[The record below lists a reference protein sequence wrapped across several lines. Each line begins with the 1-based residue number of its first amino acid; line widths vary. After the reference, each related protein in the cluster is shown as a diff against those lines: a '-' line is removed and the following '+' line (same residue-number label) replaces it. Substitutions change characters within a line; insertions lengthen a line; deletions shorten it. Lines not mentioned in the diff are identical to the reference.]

1 MKQRIAVA
9 GAGPVGLTAALCL
22 ARAGHEVRLFEKREA
37 LSTASRA
44 STFHAPTLDMLAT
57 LGVLDEVAP
66 LGRRIDAID
75 YYRCNTGHPE
85 LAARFAFSLLAGH
98 TAYPWRMHL
107 EQGLLTPVLK
117 RALDAEPGVRIEFN
131 AAIEGME
138 EGERC
143 IEVEVRRGTGVLR
156 ETFDWLIAADG
167 AHSAVRAAAKIDF
180 EGSDDTKRVL
190 RIMSG
195 VDLRRLIPGLAG
207 IAYLY
212 NDSDSI
218 SLLEM
223 SKVWRIIV
231 RLAPEISDETA
242 LSAAFIEHELQRFL
256 PLGKLADA
264 ATDIY
269 ATSQRIAAGYRRG
282 RVLLAGDAAHVT
294 NTRGGMNMNCGLHDA
309 WTLGQVFAA
318 RDVATLDAALD
329 AWAAARSAI
338 VVDELVPRTER
349 MVGGGAT
356 FLAAVEATART
367 QDRALQFVRDAAM
380 LDIAPAF
387 TAAAAAPRAA

>member
-44 STFHAPTLDMLAT
+44 STIHAPTLDLLAT

-66 LGRRIDAID
+66 LGRRIDALD
-75 YYRCNTGHPE
+75 YYRCNTGRPE

-98 TAYPWRMHL
+98 TAHPWRMHL

-117 RALDAEPGVRIEFN
+117 RALEAEPGARIEFN
-131 AAIEGME
+131 AEIAGAE

-143 IEVEVRRGTGVLR
+143 IEVEVRRGAGMVR
-156 ETFDWLIAADG
+156 ETFDWLVAADG
-167 AHSAVRAAAKIDF
+167 AHSAVRAAARIDF
-180 EGSDDTKRVL
+180 EGSDYTKRVL
-190 RIMSG
+190 RIMTG
-195 VDLRRLIPGLAG
+195 VDLRRLIPGLSG
-207 IAYLY
+207 ISYLY

-223 SKVWRIIV
+223 PRVWRIIV
-231 RLAPEISDETA
+231 RLAPEISDE
-242 LSAAFIEHELQRFL
+242 AAMDATFFEQELQRFL

-269 ATSQRIAAGYRRG
+269 ATSQRIATRYRQG

-309 WTLGQVFAA
+309 WTLGQAFATN
-318 RDVATLDAALD
+318 DLATLDVALD
-329 AWAAARSAI
+329 AWAAARRSIA
-338 VVDELVPRTER
+338 VDELVPRTDR

-367 QDRALQFVRDAAM
+367 ADRALQFVRDAAM
-380 LDIAPAF
+380 LDIAPSF
-387 TAAAAAPRAA
+387 TATVAAAHAA